1 MVYHKQHL
9 EFKEWLSKTTCNGKL
24 SIIQKL
30 PQFNLCI
37 LEKEVFEIQE
47 FDVQGFFIMFL
58 ASLHWSCTTF
68 TGTACPR
75 AR

>member
-9 EFKEWLSKTTCNGKL
+9 KFKEWLSKITCNGKL

-37 LEKEVFEIQE
+37 LEKGVFDIQE
-47 FDVQGFFIMFL
+47 FDVTGFL
-58 ASLHWSCTTF
+58 
-68 TGTACPR
+68 
-75 AR
+75 